1 MPIINTNHNSSV
13 AHNRAMWHSLKIA
26 IAKSSGFQSWQKE
39 NNCKGSIDEQIR
51 QYLRSTLETL
61 AY

>member
-1 MPIINTNHNSSV
+1 MPIITTDYNSSSSQDQ
-13 AHNRAMWHSLKIA
+13 AIWESLKMA

-39 NNCKGSIDEQIR
+39 NHCKGSIDEQIR